1 MATPK
6 DPTPPSSIN
15 EVLTIEQREVEGL
28 SQGTIVR
35 RRFFRHRGAMAA
47 MTFLGLLIILIYSSI
62 GFDLF
67 GIKIP
72 GWYPNTYL
80 QRFDIALPGGA
91 PTWVLPFNFG
101 PFPFGQDEIG
111 RDIFALVMR
120 GAQQSIVVM
129 VVYGLVAGVLGIL
142 VGAIAGFYRGWV
154 DAVLMRLTDVIIII
168 PFLILAAVI
177 GRTYG
182 GLGALTLAIA
192 LGLFGWTA
200 LARLV
205 RGEFLSLREREFV
218 DAARVAG
225 AGNPHILFRHILP
238 NAMGVVIVAISLLM
252 SGAILT
258 EAALSFLGVG
268 ILPPDV
274 SLGQILNQYQGAFS
288 TRPWLFWWPG
298 LFIIAIALCVNFIG
312 DGLRDAFDPRQ
323 RRMPGKHGPYRQVLG
338 AMIGGFGGGGRY
350 DTDREDAA
358 KADVVEVSHADDQLR
373 KESD

>member
-1 MATPK
+1 MARK
-6 DPTPPSSIN
+6 EPTPTESLN

-28 SQGTIVR
+28 SQATIVR
-35 RRFFRHRGAMAA
+35 RRFFRHRGAVSA
-47 MTFLGLLIILIYSSI
+47 MIVLALLFILIYSSI
-62 GFDLF
+62 GFDVF
-67 GIKIP
+67 GIKVP
-72 GWYPNTYL
+72 GWYPHTYL
-80 QRFDIALPGGA
+80 QRFDVALPGGQ

-101 PFPFGQDEIG
+101 EFPFGQDEIG

-120 GAQQSIVVM
+120 GAQQSITVM
-129 VVYGLVAGVLGIL
+129 VVYGFVAGVLGI
-142 VGAIAGFYRGWV
+142 VIGAIAGFYRGWV
-154 DAVLMRLTDVIIII
+154 DAVLMRITDVIIII

-177 GRTYG
+177 GRATG
-182 GLGALTLAIA
+182 DFGAFFLAIA

-225 AGNPHILFRHILP
+225 ASNPHILFRHILP

-268 ILPPDV
+268 VQSPDV

-298 LFIIAIALCVNFIG
+298 LFIIALALCVNFIG

-323 RRMPGKHGPYRQVLG
+323 RRMPGKRGPYRQAFG
-338 AMIGGFGGGGRY
+338 AMFGGFSGGGRY
-350 DTDREDAA
+350 DTDREDAENPG
-358 KADVVEVSHADDQLR
+358 VIEVTYADDELR
-373 KESD
+373 KESN

>member
-1 MATPK
+1 MARK
-6 DPTPPSSIN
+6 EPTPTSSIN

-35 RRFFRHRGAMAA
+35 RRFFRHRGALSAMVALGIMA
-47 MTFLGLLIILIYSSI
+47 ILIYSSV
-62 GFDLF
+62 GFDIF
-67 GIKIP
+67 GLKIP
-72 GWYPNTYL
+72 GWYPHTYL
-80 QRFDIALPGGA
+80 DRFDVALPGGA
-91 PTWVLPFNFG
+91 PTWVLPFDFG
-101 PFPFGQDEIG
+101 EFPFGQDEIG

-120 GAQQSIVVM
+120 GAQQSIIVM
-129 VVYGLVAGVLGIL
+129 LLYGLVAGVLGI
-142 VGAIAGFYRGWV
+142 VIGAVAGFYRGWV
-154 DAVLMRLTDVIIII
+154 DAVLMRFTDIIII
-168 PFLILAAVI
+168 VPFLILAAVI
-177 GRTYG
+177 GRATG
-182 GLGALTLAIA
+182 EFGAPVLAIA

-225 AGNPHILFRHILP
+225 AANTHILFKHILP

-268 ILPPDV
+268 VKSPDV
-274 SLGQILNQYQGAFS
+274 SLGQILNQYQGAFAS
-288 TRPWLFWWPG
+288 RPWLFWWPG

-323 RRMPGKHGPYRQVLG
+323 RRMPGKKGPYREV
-338 AMIGGFGGGGRY
+338 FDKVFR
-350 DTDREDAA
+350 RDAG
-358 KADVVEVSHADDQLR
+358 ADDAVSVTVDSAPPR
-373 KESD
+373 SKTGSKEQG

>member
-1 MATPK
+1 MARTDK
-6 DPTPPSSIN
+6 APTTSLN
-15 EVLTIEQREVEGL
+15 DVLTIEQREVEGL

-35 RRFFRHRGAMAA
+35 RRFFRHRGALSAMAVLA
-47 MTFLGLLIILIYSSI
+47 LIVVLVYSSI
-62 GFDLF
+62 GFDVF
-67 GIKIP
+67 GLQIP
-72 GWYPNTYL
+72 GWYPHTYL

-91 PTWVLPFNFG
+91 PTWVLPFQFG
-101 PFPFGQDEIG
+101 EFPFGQDEIG

-120 GAQQSIVVM
+120 GAQQSITVM
-129 VVYGLVAGVLGIL
+129 VVYGIVAGVLGIV

-154 DAVLMRLTDVIIII
+154 DAVLMRVTDVIIII

-177 GRTYG
+177 GRATG
-182 GLGALTLAIA
+182 EFGAFPLAVA

-218 DAARVAG
+218 DAARVGG
-225 AGNPHILFRHILP
+225 AGNSHILFRHILP

-268 ILPPDV
+268 VKPPDV

-323 RRMPGKHGPYRQVLG
+323 RRMPGKHGPYRQVMG
-338 AMIGGFGGGGRY
+338 AMFGGFGGGGRY

-358 KADVVEVSHADDQLR
+358 SPDVVAVNYEDDDLR
-373 KESD
+373 KESN

>member
-1 MATPK
+1 MATK
-6 DPTPPSSIN
+6 EPTPTESLN

-28 SQGTIVR
+28 SQATIVR
-35 RRFFRHRGAMAA
+35 RRFFRHRGAVSA
-47 MTFLGLLIILIYSSI
+47 MIVLGLLFILIYSSI
-62 GFDLF
+62 GFDIF
-67 GIKIP
+67 GIKVP
-72 GWYPNTYL
+72 GWYPHTYL
-80 QRFDIALPGGA
+80 QRFDVALPGGQ
-91 PTWVLPFNFG
+91 PTWVLPFDFG
-101 PFPFGQDEIG
+101 EFPFGQDEIG

-120 GAQQSIVVM
+120 GAQQSITVM
-129 VVYGLVAGVLGIL
+129 VVYGFVAGVLGIV

-154 DAVLMRLTDVIIII
+154 DAVLMRITDVIIIV

-177 GRTYG
+177 GRATG
-182 GLGALTLAIA
+182 DFGAFALAVA

-225 AGNPHILFRHILP
+225 ASNPHILFRHILP

-268 ILPPDV
+268 VQSPDV

-298 LFIIAIALCVNFIG
+298 LFIILLALCVNFIG

-323 RRMPGKHGPYRQVLG
+323 RRMPGKRGPYRQAFG
-338 AMIGGFGGGGRY
+338 AMFGGFSGGGRY
-350 DTDREDAA
+350 DTDQEDARNPG
-358 KADVVEVSHADDQLR
+358 VVEVTYADDELR
-373 KESD
+373 KESN

>member
-1 MATPK
+1 MSTK
-6 DPTPPSSIN
+6 EPTPTESLN

-28 SQGTIVR
+28 SQATIVR
-35 RRFFRHRGAMAA
+35 RRFFRHRGAVSA
-47 MTFLGLLIILIYSSI
+47 MIVLALLFVLIYSSI
-62 GFDLF
+62 GFDIF
-67 GIKIP
+67 GIKVP
-72 GWYPNTYL
+72 GWYPHTYL
-80 QRFDIALPGGA
+80 QRFDVELPGGQ
-91 PTWVLPFNFG
+91 PTWVLPFDFG
-101 PFPFGQDEIG
+101 SFPFGQDEIG

-120 GAQQSIVVM
+120 GAQQSITVM
-129 VVYGLVAGVLGIL
+129 VVYGFVAGVLGIV

-154 DAVLMRLTDVIIII
+154 DAVLMRITDIIII
-168 PFLILAAVI
+168 VPFLILAAVI
-177 GRTYG
+177 GRATG
-182 GLGALTLAIA
+182 DFGAFALAVA

-225 AGNPHILFRHILP
+225 ASNPHILFRHILP

-268 ILPPDV
+268 VQSPDV

-298 LFIIAIALCVNFIG
+298 LFIILLALCVNFIG

-323 RRMPGKHGPYRQVLG
+323 RRMPGKQGPYRQAFG
-338 AMIGGFGGGGRY
+338 AMFGGFSGGGRY
-350 DTDREDAA
+350 DTDQEDAA
-358 KADVVEVSHADDQLR
+358 HPDVVEVTYADDELR
-373 KESD
+373 KESN